1 MIDTTLFRIVPNDD
15 GSTDFVITGIALELI
30 GELFFTNRDDGNQ
43 HPQPVEEPM
52 HGQLYDDFA
61 HTGLL
66 ADGIPL
72 DYVWDI
78 NVMAWVPQTDF
89 SGHS

>member
-52 HGQLYDDFA
+52 HGQLAGDYA

-66 ADGIPL
+66 PEDIPPNFI
-72 DYVWDI
+72 WDI
-78 NVMAWVPQTDF
+78 NVMAWVPQSNF
-89 SGHS
+89 SG